1 MRHGVKR
8 DDSQHIYD
16 VHDTL
21 LLSHEEDC
29 SGAGVSAAL
38 GKMPIAKRL
47 DLTGISRGEILRHH
61 RLGNTSMRKTL
72 HFLTVTLALGLAAV
86 LGSITAR
93 AADAPA
99 PEKIG
104 IIGTGRIGGALAR
117 AWVKAGHEV
126 FVSTRHPEELQGLVA
141 ELGPRA
147 RAGTP
152 RQAAAFGSVVLVSIP
167 YGAMPQIGTDLR
179 AELAGKVIL
188 DTSNPSERRDGAQA
202 AQWLK
207 QGAGVTTAE
216 LLHSTRVVR
225 AFNCI
230 GAASLASDGFRQPAR
245 LAIPIGG
252 DDAAALAIAERL
264 IREIGFDP
272 VRIGSLARTQVFDL
286 GQPLATG
293 TLTAAE
299 MRSKAAQLT
308 PR

>member
-1 MRHGVKR
+1 
-8 DDSQHIYD
+8 
-16 VHDTL
+16 
-21 LLSHEEDC
+21 
-29 SGAGVSAAL
+29 
-38 GKMPIAKRL
+38 
-47 DLTGISRGEILRHH
+47 
-61 RLGNTSMRKTL
+61 MRKTL
-72 HFLTVTLALGLAAV
+72 QMLTVTLALGLAIV
-86 LGSITAR
+86 GSALAQ

-104 IIGTGRIGGALAR
+104 IIGTGRIGSALAR

-141 ELGPRA
+141 ELGPHA
-147 RAGTP
+147 HAGTP

-167 YGAMPQIGTDLR
+167 YGAMPQIGMDLR

-188 DTSNPSERRDGAQA
+188 DTSNPSERRDGALA
-202 AQWLK
+202 SEWLK
-207 QGAGVTTAE
+207 KGAGVATAE
-216 LLHSTRVVR
+216 LLHNTRVVR

-230 GAASLASDGFRQPAR
+230 GAGSLASDGFRQPTR

-272 VRIGSLARTQVFDL
+272 VMIGSLARTRVFDL

-293 TLTAAE
+293 SLTAAE
-299 MRSKAAQLT
+299 MRSKAAQL
-308 PR
+308 PPQ